1 MAAIPKLD
9 IYQGTGPNVVWNTAT
24 NWSGGV
30 VPGAS
35 ATALFT
41 SSAMFSAPVEVGTL
55 MLIGRETVS
64 INSAVKTDSTNTCE
78 SFMVCQDSNVTFD
91 AGSSLTDAGGFEVG
105 VHGVGSVTVDAA
117 SGSLAAPTLN
127 MQDVKVGQFNGGV
140 GTFTLAGG
148 SVGVVAPCLVGLEGQ
163 GTLNMSGTAA
173 LNTNGLGLG
182 TEATGSGHLNMSG
195 HASAMVASWMDVGT
209 AIAGSPGGVGAVT
222 LSGSASL
229 LCKGTVSV
237 GAGSSVSLAGGTLG
251 LGVLGTG
258 LIVNQGGSVSGN
270 GTISSASHGV
280 TVNGTLDSSGGTL
293 MLAGN
298 LAGTGAVEIGAGSTL
313 DLVSSKISAPTLSF
327 MGATGTLE
335 LSPQVSGAFDIAGF
349 LAGDQLLVS
358 GIDHTSWNGT
368 TDVLSLSEHGHIM
381 DNLTLTGVAANA
393 AFSVTPG
400 IGGSVI
406 ALVPSHH

>member
-1 MAAIPKLD
+1 MAAIPNLE
-9 IYQGTGPNVVWNTAT
+9 IYQGTGPNVVWNTPG

-41 SSAMFSAPVEVGTL
+41 SSAVLAAPVEVGTL
-55 MLIGRETVS
+55 MLIGSETVS
-64 INSAVKTDSTNTCE
+64 INSAIKTDSTNTCE

-91 AGSSLTDAGGFEVG
+91 AGSSLADAGGFEVG

-127 MQDVKVGQFNGGV
+127 MQDVKIGQFSGGV
-140 GTFTLAGG
+140 GTLTLAGG
-148 SVGVVAPCLVGLEGQ
+148 SVNVVAPCLVGLEGQ

-173 LNTNGLGLG
+173 LNANGLGLG
-182 TEATGSGHLNMSG
+182 TEATGSGHVNMSG
-195 HASAMVASWMDVGT
+195 HASAIVASWMDVGT
-209 AIAGSPGGVGAVT
+209 AAAGSAGGTGAVT
-222 LSGSASL
+222 LSGNASL
-229 LCKGTVSV
+229 FCKGTVSV
-237 GAGSSVSLAGGTLG
+237 GAGSSVALAGGTLG

-258 LIVNQGGSVSGN
+258 LVIGQGGTVSGN
-270 GTISSASHGV
+270 GAIASASKGV
-280 TVNGTLDSSGGTL
+280 TVNGTLESAGGTL
-293 MLAGN
+293 VVTGS

-313 DLVSSKISAPTLSF
+313 DLAASRISAPVLSF

-349 LAGDQLLVS
+349 QAGDQLLVS
-358 GIDHTSWNGT
+358 GIDHASWNGT
-368 TDVLSLSEHGHIM
+368 TDVLSLSEHGHVM
-381 DNLTLTGVAANA
+381 ANLTLTGVAANA